1 MTDKPRLY
9 YGSAIESF
17 VQWTKKQVDNKKES
31 K

>member
-17 VQWTKKQVDNKKES
+17 AKWTKEQVDNKKENR
-31 K
+31 